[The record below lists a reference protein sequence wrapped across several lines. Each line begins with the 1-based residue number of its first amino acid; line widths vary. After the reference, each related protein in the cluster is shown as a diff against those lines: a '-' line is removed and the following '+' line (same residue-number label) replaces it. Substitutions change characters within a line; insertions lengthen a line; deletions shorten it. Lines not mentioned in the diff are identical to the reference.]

1 MIALGRRLAL
11 RIIRKKD
18 LDPVADLQ
26 DYAESHPEDDQA
38 EARLIRAEEEG
49 VDRARYE

>member
-1 MIALGRRLAL
+1 MFAFARRFSLHVF
-11 RIIRKKD
+11 RKKD

-38 EARLIRAEEEG
+38 EARVIRAEQEG